1 MAYLTEKL
9 TNMNLARD
17 SSDSDIDI
25 DQESVH
31 SSTRNWDPADKHLK
45 FEQPNGIHLIST
57 DTRPI
62 KATSKLALDTIR
74 ANEIRIE
81 NSKTGKMTAVVA
93 ILKIFGEYI
102 NNSRNANPKKS

>member
-17 SSDSDIDI
+17 SSDSDIDM
-25 DQESVH
+25 
-31 SSTRNWDPADKHLK
+31 
-45 FEQPNGIHLIST
+45 
-57 DTRPI
+57 
-62 KATSKLALDTIR
+62 

>member
-9 TNMNLARD
+9 TNKKLARD
-17 SSDSDIDI
+17 SSDSDIDS
-25 DQESVH
+25 DQERVH
-31 SSTRNWDPADKHLK
+31 ISTRNWDPADKRLK

-81 NSKTGKMTAVVA
+81 NSRTGKVTAFVA
-93 ILKIFGEYI
+93 ILKIFGENS
-102 NNSRNANPKKS
+102 NNSRNANPKKC